1 MASTPKPTSE
11 VAMDNLKR
19 LKLLPW
25 PSVSWPEHQ
34 RRSADQPLLSQKEE
48 RVKRVSQ
55 PLKDSWMPT
64 SMCQWWYNYSWFG
77 LNHRWNV
84 SSVSLRCLEMVSSCT
99 CFPVH
104 IQRNENDRKWCPS
117 AYPRTMMSLVSSC
130 ETQGLQSQRTR
141 YVAQSLWRKRK
152 VAAIRS
158 RSFIL
163 LGPYWTADDS
173 SVVKNSLWNT
183 GGLWLKYLAANLHW
197 IKGRLFMLTCLAANY
212 VLITM
217 TNTW

>member
-1 MASTPKPTSE
+1 MGCTPKPTSE

-19 LKLLPW
+19 LKLLPTSLSTSERLLTGYNKHVPVVIQLKMMW
-25 PSVSWPEHQ
+25 VKPQREHIICKSTLF
-34 RRSADQPLLSQKEE
+34 RDGFIWHLLPCSHSEKWKWQ
-48 RVKRVSQ
+48 
-55 PLKDSWMPT
+55 
-64 SMCQWWYNYSWFG
+64 
-77 LNHRWNV
+77 
-84 SSVSLRCLEMVSSCT
+84 EMM
-99 CFPVH
+99 
-104 IQRNENDRKWCPS
+104 RLARAAG

-141 YVAQSLWRKRK
+141 YVAQSFWRKRK
-152 VAAIRS
+152 VAAMRS

-197 IKGRLFMLTCLAANY
+197 IKGRLFMLTCVAANY
-212 VLITM
+212 VLIIM
-217 TNTW
+217 TNTR